1 MSVIQDSREV
11 VKLVANLANAEL
23 LEKVTKLNGEVV
35 DLSGQ
40 TVELQQQVFDLRRKL
55 AEAEEKL
62 RLTGE
67 VEREANGY
75 YFRKGESVGLCPRCW
90 ESDRKLISVVHMLNE
105 GRQRFACP
113 ACKSAYL
120 ALPDRNIPPS

>member
-1 MSVIQDSREV
+1 MSVISDSREV

-40 TVELQQQVFDLRRKL
+40 TVELQQQVFGLQRKL

-67 VEREANGY
+67 VERADSGY
-75 YFRKGESVGLCPRCW
+75 YYRKGDTVGLCPRCW
-90 ESDRKLISVVHMLNE
+90 EKDRRLMSIALVASNLGTRWTCPDCKTSYHAVPTRKL
-105 GRQRFACP
+105 
-113 ACKSAYL
+113 
-120 ALPDRNIPPS
+120 